1 MSREVVRWISVGA
14 LLLAGGCNARGGS
27 SSSLPVGAPVIN
39 VTMRDY
45 HFDYDPVVAGSQ
57 VVFRVH
63 NAGRTPHD
71 LVLLPLPD
79 DLPPIRVQLQGS
91 ERRFIPRV
99 ANVPTLRPGE
109 TGTFAVRLAP
119 RQRYA
124 MLCFLVAPDG
134 RSHASKGMADE
145 FRPAGIPAQGAPR

>member
-1 MSREVVRWISVGA
+1 
-14 LLLAGGCNARGGS
+14 
-27 SSSLPVGAPVIN
+27 
-39 VTMRDY
+39 MRDY
-45 HFDYDPVVAGSQ
+45 HFDYDPVVASGQ

-63 NAGRTPHD
+63 NAGRMSHD

-99 ANVPTLRPGE
+99 ANVPTLKPGG
-109 TGTFAVRLAP
+109 TGTFAVSLAP

-124 MLCFLVAPDG
+124 MLCFLVAPNG
-134 RSHASKGMADE
+134 RSHASQGMADE
-145 FRPAGIPAQGAPR
+145 FRPAGIPTQGGPR